1 MEEIHL
7 RGTDQGIE
15 RLIDQLGEIF
25 LGKGLAF
32 DHRFE
37 RIADDQFEDDIGTL
51 LVLRKFVD

>member
-1 MEEIHL
+1 
-7 RGTDQGIE
+7 
-15 RLIDQLGEIF
+15 LIDQLGEIF

-51 LVLRKFVD
+51 FVLRKFVD